1 MFTLHYAHQ
10 YYREPVGGLEIPGDD
25 APDYRDFAYFSF
37 AIGMSFATSDINIS
51 GRTIR
56 RIALRHALVS
66 YLFGAVIVGLV
77 INVMAGLI
85 Q

>member
-1 MFTLHYAHQ
+1 
-10 YYREPVGGLEIPGDD
+10 
-25 APDYRDFAYFSF
+25 
-37 AIGMSFATSDINIS
+37 MSFATSDIKIS